1 MKDPADLV
9 SLKDLA
15 EAQVYRTLALKFL
28 KLQIYLPLE
37 PWELVT
43 KRPIVA
49 FKGLD
54 VHRLIL
60 MMMQE

>member
-37 PWELVT
+37 P
-43 KRPIVA
+43 
-49 FKGLD
+49 
-54 VHRLIL
+54 
-60 MMMQE
+60 